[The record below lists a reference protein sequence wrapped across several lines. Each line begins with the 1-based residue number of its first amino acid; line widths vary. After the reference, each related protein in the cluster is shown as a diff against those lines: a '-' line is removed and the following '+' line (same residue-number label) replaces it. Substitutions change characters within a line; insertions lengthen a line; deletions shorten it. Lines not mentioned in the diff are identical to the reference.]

1 MRLVSGVLGVAWLG
15 VVGGSAR
22 CGGGRAGFRAFF
34 FRGPFPQKKKKHRSQ
49 PVRPL
54 AGVGGG
60 LAWCGGWL
68 GLAWW
73 RSGWVPCFFFSGPLP
88 PKKKKAQIP
97 ARPSPCWC
105 WGWLGLVWW
114 VAWLGVGG
122 GLARCWGWL
131 GLVLGVAWLGVGSG
145 YTYIYI
151 YKQTVLKLLERPFG
165 PRPKKKFL
173 QKKTKKKTN
182 ATLFSLLF
190 SW

>member
-34 FRGPFPQKKKKHRSQ
+34 FRGPFPKKKKKHRSQ

-68 GLAWW
+68 GL
-73 RSGWVPCFFFSGPLP
+73 
-88 PKKKKAQIP
+88 
-97 ARPSPCWC
+97 
-105 WGWLGLVWW
+105 
-114 VAWLGVGG
+114 
-122 GLARCWGWL
+122 
-131 GLVLGVAWLGVGSG
+131 VLGVAWLGVGGG

-151 YKQTVLKLLERPFG
+151 
-165 PRPKKKFL
+165 
-173 QKKTKKKTN
+173 
-182 ATLFSLLF
+182 
-190 SW
+190 

>member
-1 MRLVSGVLGVAWLG
+1 MRLVSGVLRVAWLG

-34 FRGPFPQKKKKHRSQ
+34 FRGPSPKKKKKHRSQ

-68 GLAWW
+68 GL
-73 RSGWVPCFFFSGPLP
+73 
-88 PKKKKAQIP
+88 
-97 ARPSPCWC
+97 
-105 WGWLGLVWW
+105 
-114 VAWLGVGG
+114 
-122 GLARCWGWL
+122 
-131 GLVLGVAWLGVGSG
+131 VLGVAWLGVGGG

-173 QKKTKKKTN
+173 QKKTKKKTT